1 MERQR
6 QKDRKERRLIGIVHV
21 FSGGKSRVKSLIN
34 LIFQYLLRDRAEVMP
49 WDPFGPLL
57 F

>member
-21 FSGGKSRVKSLIN
+21 FSGGKRTSIKGKV
-34 LIFQYLLRDRAEVMP
+34 
-49 WDPFGPLL
+49 G
-57 F
+57 